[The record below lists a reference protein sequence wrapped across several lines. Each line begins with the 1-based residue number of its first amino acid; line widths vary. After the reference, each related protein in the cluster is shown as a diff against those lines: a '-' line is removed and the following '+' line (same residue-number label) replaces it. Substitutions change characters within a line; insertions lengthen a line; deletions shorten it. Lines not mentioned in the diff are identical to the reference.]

1 MLFPF
6 LTLLHWKP
14 NTLIHHKVN
23 GPNFILSLDNLNEW
37 ISPWLSQRRFN
48 ITWPPS
54 LFLMGRRVVY
64 LASLILFLYF
74 LSDVCFWV
82 EYENVVLHRLPF
94 FRLLFTYRLIF
105 RRIPS
110 TFTYFYPTRKVVF
123 ICHSFNGVQSL
134 VTQSLDVK
142 GRKNHDKYKTW
153 KSRLFVLG
161 QQLKTE
167 LLHEDFV
174 GDFLQLIM
182 YLHYFRYFYILF
194 SL

>member
-1 MLFPF
+1 MAAIFVSNGTPSCLPSFFNFVPLF
-6 LTLLHWKP
+6 
-14 NTLIHHKVN
+14 
-23 GPNFILSLDNLNEW
+23 S
-37 ISPWLSQRRFN
+37 
-48 ITWPPS
+48 ITT
-54 LFLMGRRVVY
+54 FC
-64 LASLILFLYF
+64 

-142 GRKNHDKYKTW
+142 GRQNHDKHKTW

-182 YLHYFRYFYILF
+182 YLYYFRYFYILF